1 VRWYNQA
8 QAVGLFEAA
17 GFIDVRMT
25 AAESDTPATPEDNS
39 IKIRGTRR

>member
-1 VRWYNQA
+1 
-8 QAVGLFEAA
+8 VGLFEAA
-17 GFIDVRMT
+17 GFIDVRMTAMT